1 MTVPLTRPLTLIA
14 VLAISALP
22 IRAQQFTADN
32 LPTRAES
39 TDFIETSSYDDVMSF
54 LRTIDGAS
62 DRAHLETMGYTS
74 EGRAI
79 PLLVLGNVPD
89 GSPEAVMGS
98 GLLRVYLQGN
108 IHGGEVP
115 GKEALQMLVRSIVS
129 GDSPAWL
136 DRMVL
141 LVTPIYN
148 ADGNERV
155 QLTNRPRQHGP
166 IGGMGQRP
174 NAQDYDLN
182 RDHMKLDSPE
192 ARSVVGM
199 MNRYDPH
206 VSVDLHTTN
215 GSRHAYMITYSSPMH
230 PGTDAG
236 IVNLIKEEAF
246 PLITERVREQDG
258 EEFYYYGNASNRGGE
273 MGWYTFD
280 YRPRF
285 NNNYIGL
292 RNRIAIL
299 SEAYAYA
306 TFEERVYSTR
316 RFVEE
321 ILNWAWESGP
331 AIRAAIAAA
340 DASSVGMSLPLRAVP
355 EGATTM
361 SDILMGE
368 VIEERHP
375 YTGQTILRR
384 QDVINPVQMREY
396 GTFQGTDIETVPTE
410 YLIPMEVATAIDR
423 MLGHGIEMEE
433 VPAGTSVAGQ
443 VFRIDSMSVAP
454 RPFQGHNEREIFG
467 SWQAGTVTLAQ
478 GGYRVRVAQPLGRLA
493 FYLLEPRASD
503 GLANWALLDRYLEN
517 TTEYPI
523 YRVPA
528 GR

>member
-1 MTVPLTRPLTLIA
+1 MIVRSIRPATL
-14 VLAISALP
+14 LSALMLFAHP
-22 IRAQQFTADN
+22 AGAQQFTADN
-32 LPTRAES
+32 LPTRAER
-39 TDFIETSSYDDVMSF
+39 TDYIETSSYADVMSF
-54 LRTIDGAS
+54 LRTLDEAS
-62 DRAHLETMGYTS
+62 DMAHLETMGYTM

-89 GSPEAVMGS
+89 GSPETVMNS

-115 GKEALQMLVRSIVS
+115 GKEALQMIARSIVS
-129 GDSPAWL
+129 GDSPDWL
-136 DRMVL
+136 DTMVL
-141 LVTPIYN
+141 LITPIYN

-174 NAQDYDLN
+174 NSQDYDLN

-215 GSRHAYMITYSSPMH
+215 GTRHAYMITYSTPMH
-230 PGTDAG
+230 PGTDEG
-236 IVNLIKEEAF
+236 LIELLKGKAL
-246 PLITERVREQDG
+246 PLITDRVREADG

-306 TFEERVYSTR
+306 TFEARVQSTR

-321 ILNWAWESGP
+321 ILTWASEDGP
-331 AIRAAIAAA
+331 AIRAAIQAA
-340 DASSVGMSLPLRAVP
+340 DASAVGAVLPLRAVP
-355 EGATTM
+355 EGAPELTN
-361 SDILMGE
+361 ILMGE
-368 VIEERHP
+368 VAEERHP
-375 YTGQTILRR
+375 ITGQTILRR
-384 QDVINPVQMREY
+384 LDVVTPTPMREY
-396 GTFQGTDIETVPTE
+396 GTFAGTDPEMVPAE
-410 YLIPMEVATAIDR
+410 YLIPASVAPAIDR
-423 MLGHGIEMEE
+423 MFAHGIEMEE
-433 VPAGTSVAGQ
+433 VPAGTSAAGQ
-443 VFRIDSMSVAP
+443 VFVIDSMSVSA
-454 RPFQGHNEREIFG
+454 RPFQGHNERTIFG
-467 SWQAGTVTLAQ
+467 SWQNRTVTLAE
-478 GGYRVRVAQPLGRLA
+478 GGYRLRASQPLGRLA
-493 FYLLEPRASD
+493 FYLLEPRADD
-503 GLANWALLDRYLEN
+503 GLANWALLDRFLEN
-517 TTEYPI
+517 ATEYPI